1 MENVERMPI
10 HQVVE
15 NKGKLSLLTR
25 ATVAIGSFMLMGAA
39 NAAGEADLD
48 ITALTGG
55 LTSSAGNAKL
65 MFAGALVLLALF
77 VAWRY
82 TKRGANSA

>member
-1 MENVERMPI
+1 METKPSVAQRVN
-10 HQVVE
+10 
-15 NKGKLSLLTR
+15 GFYTKLGVAT
-25 ATVAIGSFMLMGAA
+25 TVAVLIVFSSVA
-39 NAAGEADLD
+39 NAAGEGDLD
-48 ITALTGG
+48 VTPLTTG

-65 MFAGALVLLALF
+65 IFGGALVLLALF

>member
-1 MENVERMPI
+1 MENVERIPMR
-10 HQVVE
+10 QVVE

-25 ATVAIGSFMLMGAA
+25 ATVAIGSFMVMGVA

-48 ITALTGG
+48 VTALTGG

-65 MFAGALVLLALF
+65 IFGGAIILLALF
-77 VAWRY
+77 VAWRC

>member
-1 MENVERMPI
+1 METKPSVAQRVNSFYT
-10 HQVVE
+10 
-15 NKGKLSLLTR
+15 KLGVAT
-25 ATVAIGSFMLMGAA
+25 TVAGLTVLSSTA
-39 NAAGEADLD
+39 NAADADLD
-48 ITALTGG
+48 VTALTGG

-65 MFAGALVLLALF
+65 IFGGAIILLALF

>member
-1 MENVERMPI
+1 METKPSVAQRINGFYTKLG
-10 HQVVE
+10 VV
-15 NKGKLSLLTR
+15 T
-25 ATVAIGSFMLMGAA
+25 TVAVLSSAA

-48 ITALTGG
+48 VTALTGG

-65 MFAGALVLLALF
+65 IFGGAIILLALF

>member
-1 MENVERMPI
+1 MENVERMPM

-25 ATVAIGSFMLMGAA
+25 ATVAIGSFMVMGAA

-48 ITALTGG
+48 VSALTGG
-55 LTSSAGNAKL
+55 LTAVSGNAKL
-65 MFAGALVLLALF
+65 IFGGALVLLLSLIHISEPT
-77 VAWRY
+77 RPY
-82 TKRGANSA
+82 